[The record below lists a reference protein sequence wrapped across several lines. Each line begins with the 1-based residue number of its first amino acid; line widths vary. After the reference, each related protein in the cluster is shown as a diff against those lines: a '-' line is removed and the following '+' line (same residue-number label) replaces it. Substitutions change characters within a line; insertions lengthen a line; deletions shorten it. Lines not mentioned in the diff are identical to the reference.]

1 MELKSVN
8 TLQVQ
13 SRQNLQKV
21 QEAEIITS
29 IDQVIIESSDENFMY
44 ANTEPVNLIELKED
58 CIIPSFAKD
67 NESTISHTEF
77 IESVSDVAHQVFSR
91 ETILN
96 PAIRV
101 SHPIK
106 GRIPEAM
113 GKPAKDLLEHEKT
126 LYYERMA
133 FIIEIPSIF
142 ETVHGNVNSLTI
154 GGVRAYNQENL
165 YSRKTEERFKVFIG
179 FKNKVCTNLCVS
191 TDGFLAELKV
201 RTLNEMM
208 QRVYELLSNYI
219 ICIENG
225 VSDLNSYKYNIG
237 RKIYLNGNPIY
248 NQLIK
253 YYNVDLADRT
263 VIQELILIEKR
274 IESQLNYRNLSLYPK
289 EEVFSC
295 DELIVF
301 LKSNGEIIKKLSSYH
316 LTSSWLNRVTGYIY
330 EGNIYA
336 IAEIKDSEW
345 PYKIKSY
352 IFCNISESNWSNFDN
367 IYINGSYGERFHKFI
382 FDYQCNC
389 E

>member
-1 MELKSVN
+1 MKNKFVKAYLLYQLSFF
-8 TLQVQ
+8 
-13 SRQNLQKV
+13 
-21 QEAEIITS
+21 IT
-29 IDQVIIESSDENFMY
+29 
-44 ANTEPVNLIELKED
+44 
-58 CIIPSFAKD
+58 
-67 NESTISHTEF
+67 TISLGQIVPPSQSFRRT
-77 IESVSDVAHQVFSR
+77 
-91 ETILN
+91 
-96 PAIRV
+96 
-101 SHPIK
+101 
-106 GRIPEAM
+106 
-113 GKPAKDLLEHEKT
+113 KPMS
-126 LYYERMA
+126 YE
-133 FIIEIPSIF
+133 
-142 ETVHGNVNSLTI
+142 
-154 GGVRAYNQENL
+154 
-165 YSRKTEERFKVFIG
+165 
-179 FKNKVCTNLCVS
+179 
-191 TDGFLAELKV
+191 
-201 RTLNEMM
+201 EMM
-208 QRVYELLSNYI
+208 YVPNLKQNQ
-219 ICIENG
+219 
-225 VSDLNSYKYNIG
+225 YNEA
-237 RKIYLNGNPIY
+237 KQYLNNLLKKINDVYLTTSDPIVEEYLKNIY

-301 LKSNGEIIKKLSSYH
+301 LKSNGEIIKTLSSYH
-316 LTSSWLNRVTGYIY
+316 LSSSWLNRVTGYIY